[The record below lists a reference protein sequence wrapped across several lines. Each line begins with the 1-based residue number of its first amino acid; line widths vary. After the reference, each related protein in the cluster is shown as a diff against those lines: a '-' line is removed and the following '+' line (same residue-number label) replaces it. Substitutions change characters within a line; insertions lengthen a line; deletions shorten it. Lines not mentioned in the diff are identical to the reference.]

1 MWASAPTNV
10 SKTMFGRTIL
20 SALSNI
26 VHHWRI
32 RRGAVISTAA
42 CFAILLRGNCYRW
55 ERCLHAGGAVVQIC
69 RGIFVCWPQ
78 CFSTGSFCGTAVQS
92 DPHPAPLFAHF
103 FWQDR
108 KSRPAERRLRCRRI
122 QQQSGANRKMAGHPS
137 GHFAYIAPC
146 RPPAAAGRSSVARRP
161 RRCAG
166 MRRRR
171 RTAAVRSSSDEAC
184 PSPISSCAS
193 SSADTPS

>member
-32 RRGAVISTAA
+32 RRGAVISTAT

-69 RGIFVCWPQ
+69 RGISVCWPQ

-122 QQQSGANRKMAGHPS
+122 QQQSGANRNAK
-137 GHFAYIAPC
+137 I
-146 RPPAAAGRSSVARRP
+146 PPVRSERRDSASIFYSAAAQMSCTCAPVPESTSFSRSAASV
-161 RRCAG
+161 C
-166 MRRRR
+166 
-171 RTAAVRSSSDEAC
+171 
-184 PSPISSCAS
+184 SPPKSIS
-193 SSADTPS
+193 

>member
-1 MWASAPTNV
+1 MARY
-10 SKTMFGRTIL
+10 FHGRVFCSFL
-20 SALSNI
+20 AWQLFPMGALSP
-26 VHHWRI
+26 
-32 RRGAVISTAA
+32 RRRRCSPVLQKVYRVLAA
-42 CFAILLRGNCYRW
+42 TFFYGLILWL
-55 ERCLHAGGAVVQIC
+55 
-69 RGIFVCWPQ
+69 
-78 CFSTGSFCGTAVQS
+78 AVQS
-92 DPHPAPLFAHF
+92 DPYPAPLFAHF

-146 RPPAAAGRSSVARRP
+146 RPPAAAGRLSVARRP